1 MSVLALIGNTPLVEL
16 TRFDTGPCRLLVKL
30 ENQNPGGSI
39 KDRIALAMVQA
50 AEADSRLS
58 PGGTLIEATAGNT
71 GIALALVA
79 AQREYR
85 LRLVMPD
92 KMSAEKIAVLRAMGA
107 EVIVTRSDV
116 AHDHPAYYRVM
127 AARLAAETPGAIFV
141 NQFDNPANPA
151 AHVATTGPELWAQ
164 TGGQL
169 DAVVVGVGSGGT
181 LTGLGRYFA
190 ATAPQLEMVLA
201 DPLGSSL
208 AALSRG
214 QPAGPDGQW
223 LVEGIGQNEVPGI
236 CDLSFARHAYTIPD
250 HESIATARA
259 LLRHEGILGGSSS
272 GTLLAAALRYC
283 RVQTTPKTVV
293 TFVCDSGNKYLSKL
307 YNPAW
312 LATQGITD
320 AAG

>member
-1 MSVLALIGNTPLVEL
+1 MTLLNLIGNTPLVEL

-50 AEADSRLS
+50 AEADGSLS
-58 PGGTLIEATAGNT
+58 AGGTLIEATAGNT
-71 GIALALVA
+71 GIALALIA
-79 AQREYR
+79 GQRGYR
-85 LRLVMPD
+85 LQLVMPD

-116 AHDHPAYYRVM
+116 PHDHPAYYRIM
-127 AARLAAETPGAIFV
+127 AARLASETPGAVFI
-141 NQFDNPANPA
+141 NQFENPANPA

-164 TGGQL
+164 TDGKL
-169 DAVVVGVGSGGT
+169 DAVVVGIGSGGT

-190 ATAPQLEMVLA
+190 DVAPQVEMVLA

-214 QPAGPDGQW
+214 QPAGPDAQW
-223 LVEGIGQNEVPGI
+223 LVEGIGQNDVPSI
-236 CDLSFARHAYTIPD
+236 CELAYARHAYTIPD
-250 HESIATARA
+250 AESIATARA
-259 LLRHEGILGGSSS
+259 LLRHEGILAGSSS
-272 GTLLAAALRYC
+272 GTLVAAAVRYC
-283 RVQTTPKTVV
+283 HEQTEPKTVV
-293 TFVCDSGNKYLSKL
+293 TFICDSGNKYLSKL

-312 LATQGITD
+312 LATYGFD
-320 AAG
+320 GG